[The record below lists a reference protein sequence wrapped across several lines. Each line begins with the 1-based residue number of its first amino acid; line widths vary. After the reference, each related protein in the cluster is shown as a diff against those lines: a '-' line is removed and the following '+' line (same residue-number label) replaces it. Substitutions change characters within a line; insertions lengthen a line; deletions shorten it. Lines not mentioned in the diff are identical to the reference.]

1 MPTQRLRVGTIALGI
16 VLVAAGVGIFLIQP
30 SRFLGL
36 WLLVAASMLLAGVF
50 LALVAIFST
59 TKTPRPL
66 VQAVTLESPLSAS
79 EVLDRLA
86 LYVAEAE
93 GSLSDRS
100 DGKLEAAFGSQLAMR
115 MMGVVT
121 QYGVDRLPYRL
132 HAEVSDTPGG
142 TRVDL
147 AFSSDEGRYL
157 GNRAKVVERAYSA
170 RFNYVTAV
178 LRSRLS

>member
-1 MPTQRLRVGTIALGI
+1 MRSDRLRAGTIALGI
-16 VLVAAGVGIFLIQP
+16 VLVAASVGILLVQP
-30 SRFLGL
+30 SRFPRL
-36 WLLVAASMLLAGVF
+36 WLLVAASMLLAG
-50 LALVAIFST
+50 LCLILVAIFST

-66 VQAVTLESPLSAS
+66 VQEVRLDTSLPAS

-93 GSLSDRS
+93 GSLNDRS
-100 DGKLEAAFGSQLAMR
+100 DGRLEASLGSQLAMR
-115 MMGVVT
+115 MMGVLT
-121 QYGVDRLPYRL
+121 QYGVERIPYRL

-157 GNRAKVVERAYSA
+157 GMRAKVVERAYSE
-170 RFNYVTAV
+170 RFSHVTAL